1 MNTRRQTMQNVQ
13 ELRAFIEQLDINT
26 AVKITFEFEDAG
38 SHTEVDVDQLVAY
51 LQEQFGLDDAQMISA
66 GAALEDALDEAISQA
81 YLCVKDQLDSF
92 MRRVEQ

>member
-1 MNTRRQTMQNVQ
+1 MQNVQ
-13 ELRAFIEQLDINT
+13 ELRAFIEQLDITT

-51 LQEQFGLDDAQMISA
+51 LQEQFGLDDTQMISA
-66 GAALEDALDEAISQA
+66 EAALEDALDEAISQA

-92 MRRVEQ
+92 MQRVEE